1 MTQLND
7 LPMGKFFTDDP
18 SRQRKIVEA
27 DRSSDYRM
35 IDNSD
40 IFIMID
46 DETYPTI
53 TYVVGRFNDDNIVY
67 EDNVQTIVDAF
78 QLALKLSAKYPE
90 KGAK

>member
-35 IDNSD
+35 IDNSN

-53 TYVVGRFNDDNIVY
+53 TYVVGRFNDYNIVY
-67 EDNVQTIVDAF
+67 EDNVQHLTEAF
-78 QLALKLSAKYPE
+78 ELALKLHAKYPE
-90 KGAK
+90 KGA

>member
-67 EDNVQTIVDAF
+67 EDNVQHLTEAF
-78 QLALKLSAKYPE
+78 ELALKLYAKYP
-90 KGAK
+90 